1 MLVAALRRLA
11 ILFAAVVVGTAVV
24 ALLLGL
30 LFRSSVSRAL
40 SLGWYL
46 VGAALLLS
54 AFFVGNRGPSRP
66 QGEGWNAFSL
76 QRWVRWATPEEQR
89 ESISLSAF
97 LIVIGFLLI
106 VLGVLADAR
115 YRLV

>member
-1 MLVAALRRLA
+1 LPAALRRLA
-11 ILFAAVVVGTAVV
+11 TIFAAVVVATAVV
-24 ALLLGL
+24 AVLLGL
-30 LFRSSVSRAL
+30 AFGSSLARSL

-46 VGAALLLS
+46 VGSALLLS

-66 QGEGWNAFSL
+66 QGEGWNPFSM
-76 QRWVRWATPEEQR
+76 QRWVRWATPDEQR

-97 LIVIGFLLI
+97 LAVMGFLII
-106 VLGVLADAR
+106 VLGILADAR